1 MYYFC
6 CFYTIRR
13 LRFFILFQTQGINE
27 ARKLLMQAS
36 DLLKTVSRTV
46 DLGIVSAKMEVGH
59 GSSLFSVN
67 SMSVA
72 LVMVHEYSIEFVC
85 VEDDYPMMGFDPL
98 VNQRLLPPT
107 FPRYSKIKDRVE
119 SLEYVNKLI
128 DNLLVVCRVN
138 EITDLHAIL
147 VSLAHIVGMIFG

>member
-6 CFYTIRR
+6 CFSTIWR
-13 LRFFILFQTQGINE
+13 LRYFILFQTQGINE

-36 DLLKTVSRTV
+36 DLLKTISRTV
-46 DLGIVSAKMEVGH
+46 DLGIKSAKMEVGH
-59 GSSLFSVN
+59 GNSLFSVT

-72 LVMVHEYSIEFVC
+72 LVMVHEYSIEFLC
-85 VEDDYPMMGFDPL
+85 VEDNYPMMGFDPL

>member
-1 MYYFC
+1 
-6 CFYTIRR
+6 
-13 LRFFILFQTQGINE
+13 
-27 ARKLLMQAS
+27 MQAS
-36 DLLKTVSRTV
+36 DLLKTISRTV
-46 DLGIVSAKMEVGH
+46 DLGIKSAKMEVGH
-59 GSSLFSVN
+59 GNSLFSVT

-72 LVMVHEYSIEFVC
+72 LVMVHEYSIEFLC
-85 VEDDYPMMGFDPL
+85 VEDNYPMMGFDPL